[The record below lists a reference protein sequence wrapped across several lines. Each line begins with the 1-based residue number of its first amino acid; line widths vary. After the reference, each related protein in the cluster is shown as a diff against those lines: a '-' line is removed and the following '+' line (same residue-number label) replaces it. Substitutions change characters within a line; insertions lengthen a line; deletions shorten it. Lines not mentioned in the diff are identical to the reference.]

1 MSRIVRF
8 FEGVVVRFLDIRKLR
23 SRLEINIELKI
34 IKEANTM
41 SGVLEGVKVLDFGRY
56 IAGPFCGALLA
67 DYGAEVIRIERVNGS
82 EDRYVTPVSED
93 GQGAMFLQLNRN
105 KLGLTLNPTKEK
117 GQEIVKKLVQKSD
130 IVIANLPEQTLKSM
144 GLDYEEL
151 KEINPG
157 IILTSNTAF
166 GTTGPYAERVG
177 FDGVAQAMS
186 GAMDMTG
193 EPEQPT
199 KAYAPYVDFCS
210 ASLAAFGTL
219 LAYLEKQ
226 KTGKGQRVQ
235 TSLLQTA
242 LTTTNSLLI
251 EQEILNINRVASLNR
266 AQTSGPSDTFKTKDG
281 WILVQT
287 VGGPL
292 FERWVNL
299 MGEKD
304 WLEDKRFKDDL
315 SRGENGHL
323 ISERMSE
330 WCAERTSKE
339 AIMELEGSRIPVGEV
354 LKASETLKEEHI
366 LKKGSFVKLNYPT
379 MDKEYSVVGP
389 AVELSENP
397 GVIKSR
403 SPQLGEHNEEILS
416 GLGYSQDEITQLK
429 SERII

>member
-1 MSRIVRF
+1 MGKF
-8 FEGVVVRFLDIRKLR
+8 
-23 SRLEINIELKI
+23 NLK
-34 IKEANTM
+34 ETGFM
-41 SGVLEGVKVLDFGRY
+41 SGILEGVKVLDFGRY

-67 DYGAEVIRIERVNGS
+67 DYGAEVIRIERVSGS
-82 EDRYVTPVSED
+82 EDRYVTPVTED

-105 KLGLTLNPTKEK
+105 KMGLTLNPTKDK
-117 GQEIVKKLVQKSD
+117 GREIVRRLVENSD

-144 GLDYEEL
+144 GLDYDDL
-151 KEINPG
+151 KLINPG

-193 EPEQPT
+193 QPDQPT

-251 EQEILNINRVASLNR
+251 EQEILNVNRVASMNR

-292 FERWVNL
+292 FERWVKL
-299 MGEKD
+299 MGEEN
-304 WLEDKRFKDDL
+304 WLNDERFNDDL
-315 SRGENGHL
+315 SRGENGEL
-323 ISERMSE
+323 ISARMSD
-330 WCAERTSKE
+330 WCAERTSQE
-339 AIMELEGSRIPVGEV
+339 AIQALETSRIPVGEV
-354 LKASETLKEEHI
+354 LKAKETLNEEHI
-366 LKKGSFVKLNYPT
+366 LKKGSFIKMKYPT

-389 AVELSENP
+389 AIELSENP
-397 GVIKSR
+397 GQIKTR
-403 SPQLGEHNEEILS
+403 SPELGEHNIEILS
-416 GLGYSQDEITQLK
+416 GLGYTQEDIEQFK
-429 SERII
+429 IDRII

>member
-1 MSRIVRF
+1 MKGI
-8 FEGVVVRFLDIRKLR
+8 
-23 SRLEINIELKI
+23 
-34 IKEANTM
+34 
-41 SGVLEGVKVLDFGRY
+41 LEGVKVLDFGRY

-67 DYGAEVIRIERVNGS
+67 DYGAQVIRIERVDGS

-117 GQEIVKKLVQKSD
+117 GREIVRRLVKEAD
-130 IVIANLPEQTLKSM
+130 IVIANLPEQTLKTM
-144 GLDYEEL
+144 GLNYDEL
-151 KEINPG
+151 KLINPG

-193 EPEQPT
+193 DADQPT

-219 LAYLEKQ
+219 LAFIERQ

-251 EQEILNINRVASLNR
+251 EQEILNVNRVASLNR
-266 AQTSGPSDTFKTKDG
+266 AQTSGPSDTFQTKDG

-287 VGGPL
+287 VGRPL
-292 FERWVNL
+292 FERWVDL
-299 MGEKD
+299 MGEES
-304 WLEDKRFKDDL
+304 WLTDDRFKDDL
-315 SRGENGHL
+315 SRGENGQL
-323 ISERMSE
+323 ISDRMSK
-330 WCAERTSKE
+330 WCAERTSKQ
-339 AIMELEGSRIPVGEV
+339 AIDELEKSRIPVGEV
-354 LKASETLKEEHI
+354 LRAQETLEEEHI
-366 LKKGSFVKLNYPT
+366 LKKGSFIKMNYPT
-379 MDKEYSVVGP
+379 MNQEYSVVGP
-389 AVELSENP
+389 AVDLSENP
-397 GVIKSR
+397 GQIKTR
-403 SPQLGEHNEEILS
+403 SPELGEHNLEILS
-416 GLGYSQDEITQLK
+416 GLGYSQKEIERLIE
-429 SERII
+429 ERII

>member
-1 MSRIVRF
+1 
-8 FEGVVVRFLDIRKLR
+8 
-23 SRLEINIELKI
+23 
-34 IKEANTM
+34 M

-339 AIMELEGSRIPVGEV
+339 AITELEGSRIPVGEV

>member
-1 MSRIVRF
+1 
-8 FEGVVVRFLDIRKLR
+8 
-23 SRLEINIELKI
+23 
-34 IKEANTM
+34 
-41 SGVLEGVKVLDFGRY
+41 
-56 IAGPFCGALLA
+56 
-67 DYGAEVIRIERVNGS
+67 
-82 EDRYVTPVSED
+82 
-93 GQGAMFLQLNRN
+93 
-105 KLGLTLNPTKEK
+105 
-117 GQEIVKKLVQKSD
+117 
-130 IVIANLPEQTLKSM
+130 
-144 GLDYEEL
+144 
-151 KEINPG
+151 
-157 IILTSNTAF
+157 
-166 GTTGPYAERVG
+166 
-177 FDGVAQAMS
+177 MS

-199 KAYAPYVDFCS
+199 KAYAPYGDFCS

-251 EQEILNINRVASLNR
+251 EQETLNINREASLNR

>member
-1 MSRIVRF
+1 
-8 FEGVVVRFLDIRKLR
+8 
-23 SRLEINIELKI
+23 
-34 IKEANTM
+34 M

-151 KEINPG
+151 KGINPG

-354 LKASETLKEEHI
+354 LKANETLKEEHI

>member
-1 MSRIVRF
+1 MGKF
-8 FEGVVVRFLDIRKLR
+8 
-23 SRLEINIELKI
+23 NLK
-34 IKEANTM
+34 ETGFM
-41 SGVLEGVKVLDFGRY
+41 SGILEGVKVLDFGRY

-67 DYGAEVIRIERVNGS
+67 DYGAEVIRIERVSGS
-82 EDRYVTPVSED
+82 EDRYVTPVTED

-105 KLGLTLNPTKEK
+105 KLGLTLNPTKDK
-117 GQEIVKKLVQKSD
+117 GREIVRRLVENSD

-144 GLDYEEL
+144 GLDYDDL
-151 KEINPG
+151 KLINPG

-193 EPEQPT
+193 QPDQPT

-251 EQEILNINRVASLNR
+251 EQEILNVNRVASMNR

-292 FERWVNL
+292 FERWVKL
-299 MGEKD
+299 MGEEN
-304 WLEDKRFKDDL
+304 WLNDERFNDDL
-315 SRGENGHL
+315 SRGENGEL
-323 ISERMSE
+323 ISARMSD
-330 WCAERTSKE
+330 WCAERTSQE
-339 AIMELEGSRIPVGEV
+339 AIQALESSRIPVGEV
-354 LKASETLKEEHI
+354 LKAKETLNEEHI
-366 LKKGSFVKLNYPT
+366 LKKGSFIKLNYPT
-379 MDKEYSVVGP
+379 MNEEYSVVGP
-389 AVELSENP
+389 AIELSENP
-397 GVIKSR
+397 GQIKTR
-403 SPQLGEHNEEILS
+403 SPELGEHNVEILS
-416 GLGYSQDEITQLK
+416 GLGYTQEDIEQFK
-429 SERII
+429 IDRII

>member
-1 MSRIVRF
+1 
-8 FEGVVVRFLDIRKLR
+8 
-23 SRLEINIELKI
+23 
-34 IKEANTM
+34 M
-41 SGVLEGVKVLDFGRY
+41 SGILEGVKVLDFGRY

-82 EDRYVTPVSED
+82 EDRYVTPVSND

-105 KLGLTLNPTKEK
+105 KLGLTLNPTKDK
-117 GQEIVKKLVQKSD
+117 GKEIVKRLVERSD

-144 GLDYEEL
+144 GLDYEDL
-151 KEINPG
+151 KSINPG

-193 EPEQPT
+193 DPEKPT

-219 LAYLEKQ
+219 LAFLEKQ

-251 EQEILNINRVASLNR
+251 EQEILNVNREASMNR

-287 VGGPL
+287 VGRPL
-292 FERWVNL
+292 FERWANL
-299 MGEKD
+299 MGED
-304 WLEDKRFKDDL
+304 HWLNDKKFEDDL
-315 SRGENGHL
+315 SRGENGL
-323 ISERMSE
+323 IISERMAE
-330 WCAERTSKE
+330 WCSQRTSAE
-339 AIMELEGSRIPVGEV
+339 AIKELESSRIPVGEV
-354 LKASETLKEEHI
+354 LKANETLHEEHI
-366 LKKGSFVKLNYPT
+366 LKKGSFIKMKYPT

-389 AVELSENP
+389 AIDLSENP
-397 GVIKSR
+397 GEIRTR
-403 SPQLGEHNEEILS
+403 SPELGEHNIEILS
-416 GLGYSQDEITQLK
+416 GLGYSQEEIDQLK
-429 SERII
+429 EDRII

>member
-1 MSRIVRF
+1 
-8 FEGVVVRFLDIRKLR
+8 
-23 SRLEINIELKI
+23 
-34 IKEANTM
+34 M

-82 EDRYVTPVSED
+82 EDRYVTPVSEE

-429 SERII
+429 LERII

>member
-1 MSRIVRF
+1 MS
-8 FEGVVVRFLDIRKLR
+8 
-23 SRLEINIELKI
+23 EI
-34 IKEANTM
+34 
-41 SGVLEGVKVLDFGRY
+41 LEGVKVLDFGRY

-82 EDRYVTPVSED
+82 EDRFVTPVTED

-117 GQEIVKKLVQKSD
+117 GKEIIKKLVERSD

-144 GLDYEEL
+144 SLDYERL
-151 KEINPG
+151 KVINPG

-166 GTTGPYAERVG
+166 GTSGPYAERVG

-193 EPEQPT
+193 DPDQPT

-210 ASLAAFGTL
+210 ASLAAFGTV
-219 LAYLEKQ
+219 LAYLEKL
-226 KTGKGQRVQ
+226 KTGRGQRVQ

-242 LTTTNSLLI
+242 LTTTNNLLI
-251 EQEILNINRVASLNR
+251 EQELLDINRIASMNR
-266 AQTSGPSDTFKTKDG
+266 AQTSGPSDTFQTKDG

-287 VGGPL
+287 VGQPL

-299 MGEKD
+299 MGEEE
-304 WLEDKRFKDDL
+304 WLDDERFKDDL

-339 AIMELEGSRIPVGEV
+339 AIDELEKSRIPVGEV
-354 LKASETLKEEHI
+354 LRAQETLKERHI
-366 LKKGSFVKLNYPT
+366 VEKGSFVKLSYPT
-379 MDKEYSVVGP
+379 LKEEYSVVGP
-389 AVELSENP
+389 AIELSENP
-397 GVIKSR
+397 GKIKHR
-403 SPQLGEHNEEILS
+403 SPELGEHNQQILMELGYTQEEIN
-416 GLGYSQDEITQLK
+416 QLK
-429 SERII
+429 KDRII

>member
-1 MSRIVRF
+1 
-8 FEGVVVRFLDIRKLR
+8 
-23 SRLEINIELKI
+23 
-34 IKEANTM
+34 M

-354 LKASETLKEEHI
+354 LKASETLQEEHI

>member
-1 MSRIVRF
+1 
-8 FEGVVVRFLDIRKLR
+8 
-23 SRLEINIELKI
+23 
-34 IKEANTM
+34 M

-379 MDKEYSVVGP
+379 MNKEYSVVGP
-389 AVELSENP
+389 AVELSRNP

>member
-1 MSRIVRF
+1 MKGI
-8 FEGVVVRFLDIRKLR
+8 
-23 SRLEINIELKI
+23 
-34 IKEANTM
+34 
-41 SGVLEGVKVLDFGRY
+41 LEGVKVLDFGRY

-67 DYGAEVIRIERVNGS
+67 DYGAQVIRIERVDGS

-117 GQEIVKKLVQKSD
+117 GREIVRRLVKEAD
-130 IVIANLPEQTLKSM
+130 IVIANLPEQTLKTM
-144 GLDYEEL
+144 GLNYDEL
-151 KEINPG
+151 KLINPG

-193 EPEQPT
+193 DADQPT

-219 LAYLEKQ
+219 LAFIEKQ

-251 EQEILNINRVASLNR
+251 EQEILNVNRVASLNR
-266 AQTSGPSDTFKTKDG
+266 AQTSGPSDTFQTKDG

-287 VGGPL
+287 VGRPL
-292 FERWVNL
+292 FERWVDL
-299 MGEKD
+299 MGEES
-304 WLEDKRFKDDL
+304 WLTDDRFKDDL
-315 SRGENGHL
+315 SRGENGQL
-323 ISERMSE
+323 ISDRMSK
-330 WCAERTSKE
+330 WCAERTSKQ
-339 AIMELEGSRIPVGEV
+339 AIDELEKSRIPVGEV
-354 LKASETLKEEHI
+354 LRAQETLEEEHI
-366 LKKGSFVKLNYPT
+366 LEKGSFIKMNYPT
-379 MDKEYSVVGP
+379 MNQEYSVVGP
-389 AVELSENP
+389 AVDLSENP
-397 GVIKSR
+397 GQIKTR
-403 SPQLGEHNEEILS
+403 SPELGEHNLEILS
-416 GLGYSQDEITQLK
+416 GLGYSQKEIERLIE
-429 SERII
+429 ERII

>member
-1 MSRIVRF
+1 
-8 FEGVVVRFLDIRKLR
+8 
-23 SRLEINIELKI
+23 
-34 IKEANTM
+34 M
-41 SGVLEGVKVLDFGRY
+41 SGILDGVKVLDFGRY

-82 EDRYVTPVSED
+82 EDRYVTPVTED

-117 GQEIVKKLVQKSD
+117 GREIVRRLVKNSD

-144 GLDYEEL
+144 GLDYIDL
-151 KEINPG
+151 KSINPG

-193 EPEQPT
+193 NPDQPT

-219 LAYLEKQ
+219 LAYIEKQ
-226 KTGKGQRVQ
+226 KTGRGQRVQ

-251 EQEILNINRVASLNR
+251 EQEILNVNRVASMNR

-292 FERWVNL
+292 FERWAKL
-299 MGEKD
+299 MGED
-304 WLEDKRFKDDL
+304 NWLNDERFNNDL
-315 SRGENGHL
+315 SRGENGEL
-323 ISERMSE
+323 ISARMSD
-330 WCAERTSKE
+330 WCSERTSQE
-339 AIMELEGSRIPVGEV
+339 AIKDLENSRIPVGEI
-354 LKASETLKEEHI
+354 LKAEETLNEEHI
-366 LKKGSFVKLNYPT
+366 LKKGSFIKMNYPT
-379 MDKEYSVVGP
+379 MNEEYSVVGP
-389 AVELSENP
+389 AIELSENP
-397 GVIKSR
+397 GQIKTR
-403 SPQLGEHNEEILS
+403 SPELGEHNIEILS
-416 GLGYSQDEITQLK
+416 SLGYTQEDIEQFK
-429 SERII
+429 IDRII

>member
-1 MSRIVRF
+1 
-8 FEGVVVRFLDIRKLR
+8 
-23 SRLEINIELKI
+23 
-34 IKEANTM
+34 M

-354 LKASETLKEEHI
+354 LKASETLEEEHI

>member
-1 MSRIVRF
+1 MGKF
-8 FEGVVVRFLDIRKLR
+8 
-23 SRLEINIELKI
+23 NLK
-34 IKEANTM
+34 ETGFM
-41 SGVLEGVKVLDFGRY
+41 SGILEGVKVLDFGRY

-67 DYGAEVIRIERVNGS
+67 DYGAEVIRIERVSGS
-82 EDRYVTPVSED
+82 EDRYVTPVTED

-105 KLGLTLNPTKEK
+105 KMGLTLNPTKVK
-117 GQEIVKKLVQKSD
+117 GREIVRRLVENSD

-144 GLDYEEL
+144 GLDYDDL
-151 KEINPG
+151 KLINPG

-193 EPEQPT
+193 QPDQPT

-251 EQEILNINRVASLNR
+251 EQEILNVNRVASMNR

-287 VGGPL
+287 IGGPL
-292 FERWVNL
+292 FERWVKL
-299 MGEKD
+299 MGEEN
-304 WLEDKRFKDDL
+304 WLNDERFNDDL
-315 SRGENGHL
+315 SRGENGEL
-323 ISERMSE
+323 ISARMSD
-330 WCAERTSKE
+330 WCAERTSQE
-339 AIMELEGSRIPVGEV
+339 AIQALESSRIPVGEV
-354 LKASETLKEEHI
+354 LKAKETLNEEHI
-366 LKKGSFVKLNYPT
+366 LKKGSFIKMNYPT

-389 AVELSENP
+389 AIELSENP
-397 GVIKSR
+397 GQIKTR
-403 SPQLGEHNEEILS
+403 SPELGEHNVEILS
-416 GLGYSQDEITQLK
+416 GLGYTQDEIEQFK
-429 SERII
+429 IDRII

>member
-1 MSRIVRF
+1 
-8 FEGVVVRFLDIRKLR
+8 
-23 SRLEINIELKI
+23 
-34 IKEANTM
+34 M

-266 AQTSGPSDTFKTKDG
+266 AQTSGPSDTFETKDG

>member
-1 MSRIVRF
+1 
-8 FEGVVVRFLDIRKLR
+8 
-23 SRLEINIELKI
+23 
-34 IKEANTM
+34 M

-379 MDKEYSVVGP
+379 MDKEYSVVGQ
-389 AVELSENP
+389 AVELSKNP

>member
-1 MSRIVRF
+1 
-8 FEGVVVRFLDIRKLR
+8 
-23 SRLEINIELKI
+23 
-34 IKEANTM
+34 M

-339 AIMELEGSRIPVGEV
+339 AIVELEGSRIPVGEV

-389 AVELSENP
+389 AVELSKNP

>member
-1 MSRIVRF
+1 
-8 FEGVVVRFLDIRKLR
+8 
-23 SRLEINIELKI
+23 
-34 IKEANTM
+34 M
-41 SGVLEGVKVLDFGRY
+41 SGILEGVKVLDFGRY

-67 DYGAEVIRIERVNGS
+67 DYGAEVIRIERVSGS
-82 EDRYVTPVSED
+82 EDRYVTPVTKD

-105 KLGLTLNPTKEK
+105 KMGLTLNPTKDK
-117 GQEIVKKLVQKSD
+117 GREIVRRLVENSD

-144 GLDYEEL
+144 GLDYDDL
-151 KEINPG
+151 KLINPG

-193 EPEQPT
+193 QPDQPT

-226 KTGKGQRVQ
+226 KTGRGQRVQ

-251 EQEILNINRVASLNR
+251 EQEILNVNRVASMNR

-292 FERWVNL
+292 FERWVKL
-299 MGEKD
+299 MGEDD
-304 WLEDKRFKDDL
+304 WLSDERFKDDL
-315 SRGENGHL
+315 SRGENGEL
-323 ISERMSE
+323 ISARMSD
-330 WCAERTSKE
+330 WCAERTSQE
-339 AIMELEGSRIPVGEV
+339 AIAALESSRIPVGEV
-354 LKASETLKEEHI
+354 LKAKQTLNEEHI
-366 LKKGSFVKLNYPT
+366 IEKGSFIKMSYPT
-379 MDKEYSVVGP
+379 MDEEYSVVGP
-389 AVELSENP
+389 AIELSENP
-397 GVIKSR
+397 GQIKTR
-403 SPQLGEHNEEILS
+403 SPELGEHNVEILS
-416 GLGYSQDEITQLK
+416 GLGYTQEDIEQFK
-429 SERII
+429 TDRII

>member
-1 MSRIVRF
+1 
-8 FEGVVVRFLDIRKLR
+8 
-23 SRLEINIELKI
+23 
-34 IKEANTM
+34 M

-304 WLEDKRFKDDL
+304 WLEDKRFQDDL

-397 GVIKSR
+397 
-403 SPQLGEHNEEILS
+403 IL
-416 GLGYSQDEITQLK
+416 
-429 SERII
+429 

>member
-1 MSRIVRF
+1 MGKF
-8 FEGVVVRFLDIRKLR
+8 
-23 SRLEINIELKI
+23 NLK
-34 IKEANTM
+34 ETGFM
-41 SGVLEGVKVLDFGRY
+41 SGILEGVKVLDFGRY

-67 DYGAEVIRIERVNGS
+67 DYGAEVIRIERVSGS
-82 EDRYVTPVSED
+82 EDRYVTPVTED

-105 KLGLTLNPTKEK
+105 KLGLTLNPTKDK
-117 GQEIVKKLVQKSD
+117 GREIVRRLVENSD

-144 GLDYEEL
+144 GLDYDDL
-151 KEINPG
+151 KLINPG

-193 EPEQPT
+193 QPDQPT

-251 EQEILNINRVASLNR
+251 EQEILNVNRVASMNR

-292 FERWVNL
+292 FERWVKL
-299 MGEKD
+299 MGEEN
-304 WLEDKRFKDDL
+304 WLNDERFNDDL
-315 SRGENGHL
+315 SRGENGEL
-323 ISERMSE
+323 ISARMSD
-330 WCAERTSKE
+330 WCAERTSQE
-339 AIMELEGSRIPVGEV
+339 AIQALESSRIPVGEV
-354 LKASETLKEEHI
+354 LKAKETLNEEHI
-366 LKKGSFVKLNYPT
+366 LKKGSFIKMKYPT

-389 AVELSENP
+389 AIELSENP
-397 GVIKSR
+397 GQIKTR
-403 SPQLGEHNEEILS
+403 SPELGEHNIEILS
-416 GLGYSQDEITQLK
+416 GLGYTQEDIEQFK
-429 SERII
+429 IDRII

>member
-1 MSRIVRF
+1 
-8 FEGVVVRFLDIRKLR
+8 
-23 SRLEINIELKI
+23 
-34 IKEANTM
+34 M

-397 GVIKSR
+397 GVIKRR